1 MSLYGH
7 AGELPVI
14 IDFTRFDHDS
24 GYHNI
29 TIVANST
36 NGELAEW
43 TYKFEVSG
51 NTSHLNHSLLN
62 GGCGGFYFQ

>member
-1 MSLYGH
+1 MSLYVH

-14 IDFTRFDHDS
+14 VDFTRFDRDS

-51 NTSHLNHSLLN
+51 SKYIHSFDSN
-62 GGCGGFYFQ
+62 CTKI

>member
-1 MSLYGH
+1 MSLYVH

-14 IDFTRFDHDS
+14 VDFTRFDRDS

-36 NGELAEW
+36 YGELTEW

-51 NTSHLNHSLLN
+51 NTSDLNHSLLKDV
-62 GGCGGFYFQ
+62 CGGFYFQ